1 MAAAAGGH
9 GCGWGGL
16 WDMLPKAG
24 QFFPE
29 FDVWSAGGG
38 DLVWLGEMEMER
50 RLGLLIERI
59 EAVRSGREMIVL
71 YQRSNAR
78 GVC

>member
-1 MAAAAGGH
+1 MAATAGGH

-29 FDVWSAGGG
+29 LIFGV
-38 DLVWLGEMEMER
+38 LV
-50 RLGLLIERI
+50 
-59 EAVRSGREMIVL
+59 AVIWYGWVKWRWNDDWG
-71 YQRSNAR
+71 Y
-78 GVC
+78 